1 MDSVPEASASQM
13 NEYRSSIVFATP
25 DIPLRDDV
33 RRLGALVGDLL
44 VEQVSTQFFDDVE
57 QVRTRAIA
65 RRESD
70 APLSDLNDALTGLPP
85 ARAEAMVRA
94 FSTYFQV
101 VNIAERVHRIRR
113 RRDYQRAGTAAP
125 QPDGLQDA
133 LVKLKAQG
141 VTLDELAQWLPRIDI
156 EPVFTAHPTE
166 AVRRALLEKE
176 QLMVASL
183 VDNLDGQRTPG
194 EAAAD
199 AARFR
204 MALTASWQTT
214 DSSPVRP
221 TVDDEREHV
230 GFYLVQ
236 VLYRVIPVLYESLQ
250 QALLDT
256 YGQDLPLP
264 RLLRFGT
271 WVGGDMDGN
280 PNVDAGT
287 IRNTLDA
294 QRQAV
299 LGRYQKDLL
308 QLASLLSQS
317 TERIA
322 VSDALQA
329 RVAHYEQLLPQVT
342 SRPRHADMPYRLLND
357 RMRARVQ
364 ATLDDADG
372 AYASPE
378 ELEQDIEL
386 ILASLHANKGDHA
399 GGFAVRR
406 LLWRVRTFGFHLA
419 RLDVRQ
425 ESSVHGRAL
434 ASVLDGQDAWDAA
447 DAVTR
452 AARLAPFASGEQA
465 LPASNEEGGQRLDA
479 VFAALADACRR
490 HGANALGSYIISMAH
505 DRSDVLA
512 VLALARRG
520 GLVDDADAVPL
531 DIAPLFET
539 VDDLGRGTDT
549 LRDLLA
555 DPVYRAHL
563 AARGDV
569 QMVMLGYSDS
579 GKDGGIAASRWGLQR
594 AQVELLEVAAESGIR
609 LTFFHGR
616 GGSISRGGG
625 KTTHAVDASPRGS
638 IDGRLRVTE
647 QGEVIHRKYGIRA
660 LALRSLEQSTAAV
673 LRSSLRPRA
682 PEPREEQWRPVMD
695 LVARKSAQAYRAF
708 VGQKDFMQYFRQATP
723 IDVIERMT
731 LGSRPSRRL
740 GEDAALSN
748 LRAIPWVF
756 AWSQARAVI
765 PGWYGVGSGLQ
776 TAIEAGHAAT
786 LKEMARDWPFFST
799 FLDDIAMVLSKGDLT
814 IAEQFSRLSGGL
826 HATFFPQIQREL
838 ELTAT
843 QILALTGQ
851 DELLQHDQRLA
862 LSIRLRNPYID
873 PISVL
878 QVDLLRRWRESGGED
893 DDVLRALV
901 ACVNGVSQGVQNTG

>member
-1 MDSVPEASASQM
+1 M

-44 VEQVSTQFFDDVE
+44 AEQVSTQFFDDVE

-113 RRDYQRAGTAAP
+113 RRDYQRAGTATP

-133 LVKLKAQG
+133 LVNLKAQG
-141 VTLDELAQWLPRIDI
+141 VTLGELAEWLPRIDI

-221 TVDDEREHV
+221 TVEDEREHV

-256 YGQDLPLP
+256 YGEELPLP

-317 TERIA
+317 TERVA
-322 VSDALQA
+322 VSDELQA
-329 RVAHYEQLLPQVT
+329 RVEHYKVLLPKVT

-364 ATLDDADG
+364 ATMEDAEG
-372 AYASPE
+372 AYASPQ
-378 ELEQDIEL
+378 ELTDDIEL
-386 ILASLHANKGDHA
+386 ILRSLHENKGDHA

-434 ASVLDGQDAWDAA
+434 ASVLDGQEAWDAA

-465 LPASNEEGGQRLDA
+465 LPASNEAGGERLDA
-479 VFAALADACRR
+479 VFAALADAHHR
-490 HGANALGSYIISMAH
+490 HGADALGSYIISMAH

-539 VDDLGRGTDT
+539 VDDLKRGTDT

-555 DPVYRAHL
+555 DPVYRTHL
-563 AARGDV
+563 ASRGDV

-594 AQVELLEVAAESGIR
+594 AQVELLEVAAENDIR

-660 LALRSLEQSTAAV
+660 LALRSLEQSTGAV

-682 PEPREEQWRPVMD
+682 AEPREEQWRPVMD
-695 LVARKSAQAYRAF
+695 LIAQKSADAYRAF
-708 VGQKDFMQYFRQATP
+708 VGQKDFMQYFRLATP

-740 GEDAALSN
+740 GEDAALTN

-776 TAIEAGHAAT
+776 AAIDAGHEGL

-814 IAEQFSRLSGGL
+814 IAEQFSQLSGAL
-826 HATFFPQIQREL
+826 HGRFFPQIEREL
-838 ELTAT
+838 ELTS
-843 QILALTGQ
+843 QWILALTGQ
-851 DELLQHDQRLA
+851 DALLQHDQRLA

>member
-1 MDSVPEASASQM
+1 M

-44 VEQVSTQFFDDVE
+44 AEQVSTQFFDDVE

-113 RRDYQRAGTAAP
+113 RRDYQRAGTATP

-133 LVKLKAQG
+133 LVNLKAQG
-141 VTLDELAQWLPRIDI
+141 VTLDELAEWLPRIDI

-221 TVDDEREHV
+221 TVEDEREHV

-256 YGQDLPLP
+256 YGQELPLP

-317 TERIA
+317 TERVA
-322 VSDALQA
+322 VSDELQA
-329 RVAHYEQLLPQVT
+329 RVDHYKSLLPKVT

-364 ATLDDADG
+364 ATMDDAEG
-372 AYASPE
+372 AYASPQ
-378 ELEQDIEL
+378 ELTDDIEL
-386 ILASLHANKGDHA
+386 ILRSLHENKGDHA

-434 ASVLDGQDAWDAA
+434 ASVLDGQEAWDAA

-465 LPASNEEGGQRLDA
+465 LPVSNEEGGERLDA
-479 VFAALADACRR
+479 VFAALADAHHR
-490 HGANALGSYIISMAH
+490 HGADALGSYIISMAH

-520 GLVDDADAVPL
+520 GLVDDAGAVPL

-539 VDDLGRGTDT
+539 VDDLKRGTDT

-555 DPVYRAHL
+555 DPVYRTHL
-563 AARGDV
+563 ASRGDV

-594 AQVELLEVAAESGIR
+594 AQVELLEVAAENDIR

-660 LALRSLEQSTAAV
+660 LALRSLEQSTGAV

-695 LVARKSAQAYRAF
+695 LIAQKSADAYRVF
-708 VGQKDFMQYFRQATP
+708 VGQKDFMQYFRLATP

-740 GEDAALSN
+740 GEDAALTN

-776 TAIEAGHAAT
+776 AAIDAGHEDI

-814 IAEQFSRLSGGL
+814 IAEQFSQLSGAL
-826 HATFFPQIQREL
+826 HGRFFPQIQREL
-838 ELTAT
+838 ELTA
-843 QILALTGQ
+843 QWILVLTGQ
-851 DELLQHDQRLA
+851 DALLQHDQRLA

>member
-1 MDSVPEASASQM
+1 M

-44 VEQVSTQFFDDVE
+44 AEQVSTQFFDDVE

-70 APLSDLNDALTGLPP
+70 APLSDLNDALAGLPP

-113 RRDYQRAGTAAP
+113 RRDYQRAGTATP

-133 LVKLKAQG
+133 LVNLKAQG
-141 VTLDELAQWLPRIDI
+141 VTLAELADWLPRIDI

-183 VDNLDGQRTPG
+183 VDNLDGHRTPG

-221 TVDDEREHV
+221 TVEDEREHV

-256 YGQDLPLP
+256 YGEELPLP

-317 TERIA
+317 TERVA
-322 VSDALQA
+322 VSAELQA
-329 RVAHYEQLLPQVT
+329 RVEHYKELLPKIT

-364 ATLDDADG
+364 ATMEDADG
-372 AYASPE
+372 AYASPQ
-378 ELEQDIEL
+378 ELAEDIEL
-386 ILASLHANKGDHA
+386 ILRSLHDNKGDHA

-434 ASVLDGQDAWDAA
+434 A
-447 DAVTR
+447 
-452 AARLAPFASGEQA
+452 
-465 LPASNEEGGQRLDA
+465 
-479 VFAALADACRR
+479 
-490 HGANALGSYIISMAH
+490 
-505 DRSDVLA
+505 
-512 VLALARRG
+512 
-520 GLVDDADAVPL
+520 
-531 DIAPLFET
+531 
-539 VDDLGRGTDT
+539 
-549 LRDLLA
+549 
-555 DPVYRAHL
+555 
-563 AARGDV
+563 
-569 QMVMLGYSDS
+569 
-579 GKDGGIAASRWGLQR
+579 
-594 AQVELLEVAAESGIR
+594 
-609 LTFFHGR
+609 
-616 GGSISRGGG
+616 
-625 KTTHAVDASPRGS
+625 
-638 IDGRLRVTE
+638 
-647 QGEVIHRKYGIRA
+647 
-660 LALRSLEQSTAAV
+660 
-673 LRSSLRPRA
+673 
-682 PEPREEQWRPVMD
+682 
-695 LVARKSAQAYRAF
+695 
-708 VGQKDFMQYFRQATP
+708 
-723 IDVIERMT
+723 
-731 LGSRPSRRL
+731 
-740 GEDAALSN
+740 
-748 LRAIPWVF
+748 
-756 AWSQARAVI
+756 
-765 PGWYGVGSGLQ
+765 
-776 TAIEAGHAAT
+776 
-786 LKEMARDWPFFST
+786 
-799 FLDDIAMVLSKGDLT
+799 
-814 IAEQFSRLSGGL
+814 
-826 HATFFPQIQREL
+826 
-838 ELTAT
+838 
-843 QILALTGQ
+843 
-851 DELLQHDQRLA
+851 
-862 LSIRLRNPYID
+862 
-873 PISVL
+873 
-878 QVDLLRRWRESGGED
+878 
-893 DDVLRALV
+893 
-901 ACVNGVSQGVQNTG
+901 

>member
-1 MDSVPEASASQM
+1 M
-13 NEYRSSIVFATP
+13 NEYRSSVVFATP
-25 DIPLRDDV
+25 DLPLRDDV

-44 VEQVSTQFFDDVE
+44 AEQVSPEFLDEVE
-57 QVRTRAIA
+57 QVRTTAIA
-65 RRESD
+65 RRESQ
-70 APLSDLNDALTGLPP
+70 APLASLDEQLAARRPRDAESL
-85 ARAEAMVRA
+85 VRA

-113 RRDYQRAGTAAP
+113 RRDYQRAGTKRP
-125 QPDGLQDA
+125 QPDGLHDA
-133 LVKLKAQG
+133 LLQLKAQG
-141 VTLDELAQWLPRIDI
+141 VTLEELAEWLPRIDI

-176 QLMVASL
+176 QIMIASL

-194 EAAAD
+194 EQAVD

-204 MALTASWQTT
+204 MALTASWQTA

-221 TVDDEREHV
+221 TVEDEREHV
-230 GFYLVQ
+230 GFYLTC
-236 VLYRVIPVLYESLQ
+236 VLYRVMPAFYESLE

-256 YGQDLPLP
+256 WGRTLPLP
-264 RLLRFGT
+264 RLVRFGT

-287 IRNTLDA
+287 ITATLNA
-294 QRQAV
+294 QRQSI
-299 LGRYQKDLL
+299 LGLYLKEML

-317 TERIA
+317 TEMVGISA
-322 VSDALQA
+322 GVIE
-329 RVAHYEQLLPQVT
+329 RVQQYRQLFPQVQ

-357 RMRARVQ
+357 LMRARLQ
-364 ATLDDADG
+364 ATADDAPG
-372 AYASPE
+372 GYGSPE
-378 ELEQDIEL
+378 EFVADIEL
-386 ILASLHANKGDHA
+386 ILHSLEANKGLHA
-399 GGFAVRR
+399 GWFSVRR

-425 ESSVHGRAL
+425 ESSVHARAL
-434 ASVLDGQDAWDAA
+434 AEGLGGQDAWDAL
-447 DAVTR
+447 DD
-452 AARLAPFASGEQA
+452 AARAQLLGPYASGAQT
-465 LPASNEEGGQRLDA
+465 LPASTDEVGERLDK
-479 VFAALADACRR
+479 VFAALADARRR
-490 HGANALGSYIISMAH
+490 HGPDALGSYIISMAH
-505 DRSDVLA
+505 DRGDVLA

-520 GLVDDADAVPL
+520 GLVDAANAVPL

-539 VDDLGRGTDT
+539 VEDLQHGTAT
-549 LRDLLA
+549 LHDLLS

-563 AARGDV
+563 AARGNV

-579 GKDGGIAASRWGLQR
+579 SKDGGIAASRWGLQK
-594 AQVELLEVAAESGIR
+594 AQVDLLEAAAGYGVR
-609 LTFFHGR
+609 LTYFHGR

-625 KTTHAVDASPRGS
+625 KTTHAVNASPRGS
-638 IDGRLRVTE
+638 VDGRLRVTE

-660 LALRSLEQSTAAV
+660 LALRSLEQSAGAV

-682 PEPREEQWRPVMD
+682 PELREKQWIPVMD
-695 LVARKSAQAYRAF
+695 QVAEQSSRAYRAF
-708 VGQKDFMQYFRQATP
+708 VGRAGFMNYFRQATP

-740 GEDAALSN
+740 GQDAALTN

-765 PGWYGVGSGLQ
+765 PGWFGVGSGLQ
-776 TAIEAGHAAT
+776 AASDAGHGDT
-786 LKEMARDWPFFST
+786 LREMAHNWPFFAT
-799 FLDDIAMVLSKGDLT
+799 FLDDVAMVLSKGDIN
-814 IAEQFSRLSGGL
+814 IAELFSRQAAAL
-826 HATFFPQIQREL
+826 HDEFFPLICE
-838 ELTAT
+838 E
-843 QILALTGQ
+843 LALTAHWVKQLSGQ
-851 DELLQHDQRLA
+851 QELLENDPRLA

-878 QVDLLRRWRESGGED
+878 QVDLLQRWRDSGRED
-893 DDVLRALV
+893 EGLLRALV

>member
-1 MDSVPEASASQM
+1 M

-44 VEQVSTQFFDDVE
+44 AEQVSTQFFDDVE

-113 RRDYQRAGTAAP
+113 RRDYQRAGTATP

-133 LVKLKAQG
+133 LVNLKSQG
-141 VTLDELAQWLPRIDI
+141 VTLDELAEWLPRIDI

-221 TVDDEREHV
+221 TVEDEREHV

-256 YGQDLPLP
+256 YGQELPLP

-317 TERIA
+317 TERVA
-322 VSDALQA
+322 VSDELQA
-329 RVAHYEQLLPQVT
+329 RVDHYKALLPKVT

-364 ATLDDADG
+364 ATMDDAEG
-372 AYASPE
+372 AYASPQ
-378 ELEQDIEL
+378 ELTDDIEL
-386 ILASLHANKGDHA
+386 ILRSLHENKGDHA

-434 ASVLDGQDAWDAA
+434 ASVLDGQEAWDAA

-465 LPASNEEGGQRLDA
+465 LPVSNEEGGERLDA
-479 VFAALADACRR
+479 VFSALADAHHR
-490 HGANALGSYIISMAH
+490 HGADALGSYIISMAH

-520 GLVDDADAVPL
+520 GLVDDAGAVPL

-539 VDDLGRGTDT
+539 VDDLKRGTDT

-555 DPVYRAHL
+555 DPVYRTHL
-563 AARGDV
+563 ASRGDV

-594 AQVELLEVAAESGIR
+594 AQVELLEVAAENDIR

-660 LALRSLEQSTAAV
+660 LAVRSLEQSTGAV
-673 LRSSLRPRA
+673 LRSSLRPREA
-682 PEPREEQWRPVMD
+682 EPREEQWRPVMD
-695 LVARKSAQAYRAF
+695 LIAQKSADAYRAF
-708 VGQKDFMQYFRQATP
+708 VGQKDFMQYFRLATP

-776 TAIEAGHAAT
+776 AAIDAGHEDT

-814 IAEQFSRLSGGL
+814 IAEQFSQLSGAL
-826 HATFFPQIQREL
+826 HGRFFPQIQREL
-838 ELTAT
+838 ELTA
-843 QILALTGQ
+843 QWILALTGQ
-851 DELLQHDQRLA
+851 DALLQHDQRLA

>member
-1 MDSVPEASASQM
+1 M

-44 VEQVSTQFFDDVE
+44 VEQVSEDFFEHIE
-57 QVRTRAIA
+57 QIRTRAIA
-65 RRESD
+65 RRESG
-70 APLSDLNDALTGLPP
+70 APLSDLSAALQDLVP
-85 ARAEAMVRA
+85 AEAEATVRA

-125 QPDGLQDA
+125 QPDSLQDA
-133 LVKLKAQG
+133 LQHLKAQG

-183 VDNLDGQRTPG
+183 VDALDGQRTPG

-236 VLYRVIPVLYESLQ
+236 VLYRVMPVLYESLQ

-256 YGQDLPLP
+256 YGQTLPLP

-280 PNVDAGT
+280 PNVDART
-287 IRNTLDA
+287 IRTTLDA

-317 TERIA
+317 TERVG

-329 RVAHYEQLLPQVT
+329 QVAHYQQLLPKVS

-372 AYASPE
+372 AYAGPH
-378 ELEQDIEL
+378 ELEHDLQL
-386 ILASLHANKGDHA
+386 ILDSLHTNKGDHA

-434 ASVLDGQDAWDAA
+434 ASVLDGQEAWDNA
-447 DAVTR
+447 DALAR
-452 AARLAPFASGEQA
+452 AERLAPFASGEQT
-465 LPASNEEGGQRLDA
+465 LPPSTEEGGQRLDA
-479 VFAALADACRR
+479 VFAALADARQR
-490 HGANALGSYIISMAH
+490 HGTDALGSYIISMAH

-520 GLVDDADAVPL
+520 GLVNDEGAVPL

-539 VDDLGRGTDT
+539 VDDLKRGTDT
-549 LRDLLA
+549 LRDLLG

-563 AARGDV
+563 RARRRTDGDAGL
-569 QMVMLGYSDS
+569 LG
-579 GKDGGIAASRWGLQR
+579 QR
-594 AQVELLEVAAESGIR
+594 Q
-609 LTFFHGR
+609 GR
-616 GGSISRGGG
+616 R
-625 KTTHAVDASPRGS
+625 
-638 IDGRLRVTE
+638 
-647 QGEVIHRKYGIRA
+647 HR
-660 LALRSLEQSTAAV
+660 
-673 LRSSLRPRA
+673 
-682 PEPREEQWRPVMD
+682 
-695 LVARKSAQAYRAF
+695 
-708 VGQKDFMQYFRQATP
+708 
-723 IDVIERMT
+723 
-731 LGSRPSRRL
+731 
-740 GEDAALSN
+740 
-748 LRAIPWVF
+748 
-756 AWSQARAVI
+756 
-765 PGWYGVGSGLQ
+765 
-776 TAIEAGHAAT
+776 
-786 LKEMARDWPFFST
+786 
-799 FLDDIAMVLSKGDLT
+799 
-814 IAEQFSRLSGGL
+814 
-826 HATFFPQIQREL
+826 
-838 ELTAT
+838 
-843 QILALTGQ
+843 
-851 DELLQHDQRLA
+851 RLA
-862 LSIRLRNPYID
+862 LGPAAGTGGTAGSGRRKRHPL
-873 PISVL
+873 
-878 QVDLLRRWRESGGED
+878 DLLPRAWRFDQPGGRQDHPRGGRLAAWQHRRPPARH
-893 DDVLRALV
+893 RAGRGDPPQIRHPRAGAAL
-901 ACVNGVSQGVQNTG
+901 A

>member
-1 MDSVPEASASQM
+1 MHTQSH
-13 NEYRSSIVFATP
+13 RSTTGTTSP
-25 DIPLRDDV
+25 DRALSDDV
-33 RRLGALVGDLL
+33 RRLGALVGELL
-44 VEQVSTQFFDDVE
+44 VEQVSRGFFEEVE
-57 QVRTRAIA
+57 RVRTHAIA
-65 RRESD
+65 RRENQS
-70 APLSDLNDALTGLPP
+70 PLSDLADGLVGRSPQQ
-85 ARAEAMVRA
+85 AEAMVRA

-113 RRDYQRAGTAAP
+113 RRDYQRTGTQVP

-133 LVKLKAQG
+133 LQQLKTQG
-141 VTLDELAQWLPRIDI
+141 VTLEELAHWLPRIDI

-199 AARFR
+199 DARFR

-250 QALLDT
+250 QALLAT
-256 YGQDLPLP
+256 YGQALPLP

-280 PNVDAGT
+280 PNVDGGT

-294 QRQAV
+294 QRRAV
-299 LGRYQKDLL
+299 LGQYQKDLL
-308 QLASLLSQS
+308 RLASLLSQS
-317 TERIA
+317 TQRVG
-322 VSDALQA
+322 VSAALQA
-329 RVAHYEQLLPQVT
+329 RLADYQQRLPQVE

-357 RMRARVQ
+357 RMRARLQ
-364 ATLDDADG
+364 ATLDDGDA
-372 AYASPE
+372 AYGGP
-378 ELEQDIEL
+378 DEL
-386 ILASLHANKGDHA
+386 IDDLQLILDSLRANRGEHA
-399 GGFAVRR
+399 GGFAVQR
-406 LLWRVRTFGFHLA
+406 LLWRVKTFGFHLA

-425 ESSVHGRAL
+425 ESSVHARAL
-434 ASVLDGQDAWDAA
+434 ALSLDGQAAWEARDARA
-447 DAVTR
+447 R
-452 AARLAPFASGEQA
+452 AALLGPYASGDEA
-465 LPASNEEGGQRLDA
+465 LPVTDEEGNQRIDA
-479 VFAALADACRR
+479 VFAALADARRR
-490 HGANALGSYIISMAH
+490 HGADALGSYIISMAH
-505 DRSDVLA
+505 DRGDVLA

-520 GLVDDADAVPL
+520 GLVDDDGAVPL

-539 VDDLGRGTDT
+539 VDDLRHGTDT
-549 LRDLLA
+549 LRDLLQ
-555 DPVYRAHL
+555 DPVYRSHL
-563 AARGDV
+563 QARGDV

-579 GKDGGIAASRWGLQR
+579 SKDGGIAASRWSLQR
-594 AQVELLEVAAESGIR
+594 AQVELLEVAAEAGIA

-625 KTTHAVDASPRGS
+625 KTTRAVDASPRGS

-660 LALRSLEQSTAAV
+660 LALRSLEQATGAV

-682 PEPREEQWRPVMD
+682 PEPREAAWRPVMD
-695 LVARKSAQAYRAF
+695 AVSEASSAAYRGF
-708 VGQKDFMQYFRQATP
+708 VGQPRFMDYFRTATP

-740 GEDAALSN
+740 GQDAALSN

-776 TAIEAGHAAT
+776 AAVDAGHEGT
-786 LKEMARDWPFFST
+786 LRDMAQAWPFFRT
-799 FLDDIAMVLSKGDLT
+799 FLDDIAMVLSKGDIT
-814 IAEQFSRLSGGL
+814 IAEQFSRLSGAL
-826 HATFFPQIQREL
+826 HETFFPKVQQEWA
-838 ELTAT
+838 LTERWV
-843 QILALTGQ
+843 LALTGQ
-851 DELLQHDQRLA
+851 DTLLEHDPRLA
-862 LSIRLRNPYID
+862 HSIRLRNPYVD
-873 PISVL
+873 PISAL
-878 QVDLLRRWRESGGED
+878 QVDLLQRWRASDRGD
-893 DDVLRALV
+893 DDLLRALV